1 MDDFSRTGI
10 SRETRMLL
18 IVITLSVVVLVVLS
32 RFRFPDN
39 GGSAGSSASAT
50 PLPLERL
57 AARATYDELA
67 TIIAELGRRISPQ
80 VTVLRVETSGEE
92 RFVPALRV
100 RPDLLL
106 AYVSGDTRVLELI
119 DLNVPVD
126 IAGFDEARELAL
138 LRVPAEPLRV
148 ATIDTGAQ
156 SAARP
161 RYVASVE
168 GTPGGPALR
177 PLFLGRTD
185 RVPDERYPEGLLVL
199 GGVLVASPGSLIF
212 GLDGSFIGLSV
223 TDSGYAAGVTGQA
236 IEAAVAGMLSPAS
249 R

>member
-1 MDDFSRTGI
+1 MGDSPRTGI

-32 RFRFPDN
+32 RFRFPERGDDTP
-39 GGSAGSSASAT
+39 AVASS
-50 PLPLERL
+50 LPLERL

-67 TIIAELGRRISPQ
+67 SIIAELGRRVGPH
-80 VTVLRVETSGEE
+80 VTVMRVERNGEQ
-92 RFVPALRV
+92 RFVPALRI

-106 AYVSGDTRVLELI
+106 AHVSGESRILEFI
-119 DLNVPVD
+119 DLDVPVD
-126 IAGFDEARELAL
+126 IAGFDADRELVL
-138 LRVPAEPLRV
+138 LRVPADPARV
-148 ATIDTGAQ
+148 ARLDTSAQ
-156 SAARP
+156 SASRP

-185 RVPDERYPEGLLVL
+185 RVPDDRYIEGLLVL

-212 GLDGSFIGLSV
+212 GLDGAFIGMSV
-223 TDSGYAAGVTGQA
+223 TDSGYAAGVTGREL
-236 IEAAVAGMLSPAS
+236 EAAVDAMLRPSTE
-249 R
+249 